1 MHKGG
6 HIMRKI
12 LIGTFL
18 AIAAIFITAGSGF
31 DSTGN
36 KPVSGLNAPKAQAEE
51 EVHGPTSTLSPL
63 QKEMLS
69 LKQDGLCYYKTTAG
83 DEWIHP
89 EKYGFEATDTIYEL
103 FAFEQE
109 FDANGNPKYT
119 DIVVPREIDGG
130 TVIDC
135 NSFYNHYEI
144 KSLRV
149 KAAYSGWRV
158 YSTQSYEED
167 YVESRVSG
175 CTNLEYYE
183 MAEDTVYLDKWK
195 LEGCNSLKTI
205 IIPKGMKEI
214 FANTFSRCKKPEK
227 VIFKKF
233 SNLEIIGGVK
243 KIPWWRKQHT
253 KKNGMVIYKNCLID
267 AGKREG
273 TLTIRGNKIKKIM
286 GNTFANSK
294 AETIKVTGAPKLC
307 MWTFDD
313 CNAKKI
319 ILGKKINVIPYRCFG
334 SNDTLKEIHIL
345 SKRKIIWGV
354 DSYGNDQGLHMC
366 IPSSEKLDIY
376 IHSDKF
382 HTGSVKKWGC
392 GKNITVHV
400 PKKVMAKYRKY
411 TKCKVVAL

>member
-1 MHKGG
+1 
-6 HIMRKI
+6 MRKI

-18 AIAAIFITAGSGF
+18 AIAAIFITAGSGV

-36 KPVSGLNAPKAQAEE
+36 KPISGLDAPKAQAEE
-51 EVHGPTSTLSPL
+51 EPHGPTSTLSPL

-243 KIPWWRKQHT
+243 KISWWRKQHT

-286 GNTFANSK
+286 ANAFADSK

>member
-1 MHKGG
+1 
-6 HIMRKI
+6 MRKI

-18 AIAAIFITAGSGF
+18 AIAAIFITAGSGV

-36 KPVSGLNAPKAQAEE
+36 KPISGLDAPKAQAEE
-51 EVHGPTSTLSPL
+51 EPHGPTSTLSPL

-183 MAEDTVYLDKWK
+183 MAEDTVYLDKWQ

-205 IIPKGMKEI
+205 VIPKGMKKI

>member
-1 MHKGG
+1 MK
-6 HIMRKI
+6 KI
-12 LIGTFL
+12 LLGMFL
-18 AIAAIFITAGSGF
+18 AAAAIFVAAGSGV

-36 KPVSGLNAPKAQAEE
+36 KPISGLDAPKEQAEE
-51 EVHGPTSTLSPL
+51 EPHGPTSTLSPL

>member
-1 MHKGG
+1 
-6 HIMRKI
+6 MRKI

-149 KAAYSGWRV
+149 KAAYSSWRV

-167 YVESRVSG
+167 YQGSRVSG

-183 MAEDTVYLDKWK
+183 MAEDTTSLNKWK

-205 IIPKGMKEI
+205 VIPKGMKEI

-307 MWTFDD
+307 TWTFDD

-334 SNDTLKEIHIL
+334 WNDNLKEIHIL
-345 SKRKIIWGV
+345 SKGEIIWGL
-354 DSYGNDQGLHMC
+354 DSYGNYQGLDVC
-366 IPSSEKLDIY
+366 TPKSQNLDIY
-376 IHSDKF
+376 VYSDKF
-382 HTGSVKKWGC
+382 HTESVKKWRC
-392 GKNITVHV
+392 DERVTVHV
-400 PKKVMAKYRKY
+400 PKKVLAKYRKY

>member
-1 MHKGG
+1 MK
-6 HIMRKI
+6 KI
-12 LIGTFL
+12 LFGMFL
-18 AIAAIFITAGSGF
+18 AAAAIFVVAGSGM

-36 KPVSGLNAPKAQAEE
+36 KPISGLDAPKAQAQAEE
-51 EVHGPTSTLSPL
+51 EPHGPTSTLFPL
-63 QKEMLS
+63 QREMLS

-83 DEWIHP
+83 DVWIHP

-149 KAAYSGWRV
+149 KAAYSSWRV

-167 YVESRVSG
+167 YQGSRVSG

-183 MAEDTVYLDKWK
+183 MAEDTVYLDKWQ

-205 IIPKGMKEI
+205 VIPKGMKEI
-214 FANTFSRCKKPEK
+214 FASTFSRCKKPEK

-233 SNLEIIGGVK
+233 SNLENITGVK
-243 KIPWWRKQHT
+243 KLPWWRKQHT

-267 AGKREG
+267 TGKREG
-273 TLTIRGNKIKKIM
+273 TLIIRGNKIKKIM
-286 GNTFANSK
+286 ANAFADSK

-307 MWTFDD
+307 TWTFDD

-319 ILGKKINVIPYRCFG
+319 ILGKKINVIPYQCFG
-334 SNDTLKEIHIL
+334 WNDNLKEIHIL
-345 SKRKIIWGV
+345 SKGEIIW
-354 DSYGNDQGLHMC
+354 
-366 IPSSEKLDIY
+366 
-376 IHSDKF
+376 
-382 HTGSVKKWGC
+382 
-392 GKNITVHV
+392 
-400 PKKVMAKYRKY
+400 
-411 TKCKVVAL
+411 

>member
-1 MHKGG
+1 
-6 HIMRKI
+6 MRKI

-18 AIAAIFITAGSGF
+18 AIAAIFITAGSGV

-273 TLTIRGNKIKKIM
+273 TLTIHGNKIKKIM

-392 GKNITVHV
+392 GKNVTVHV

>member
-1 MHKGG
+1 
-6 HIMRKI
+6 MRKI

-183 MAEDTVYLDKWK
+183 MAEDTVYLDKWQ

-205 IIPKGMKEI
+205 VIPKGMKKI

-286 GNTFANSK
+286 GNTFADSK

>member
-1 MHKGG
+1 
-6 HIMRKI
+6 MRKI

-18 AIAAIFITAGSGF
+18 AIAAIFITAGSGV

-83 DEWIHP
+83 DVWIHP

-195 LEGCNSLKTI
+195 LEGCNSLKTV

-273 TLTIRGNKIKKIM
+273 TLTIHGNKIKKIM
-286 GNTFANSK
+286 GNAFANSK

-319 ILGKKINVIPYRCFG
+319 ILGKKINVIPYQCFG
-334 SNDTLKEIHIL
+334 GNDNLKEVHIL
-345 SKRKIIWGV
+345 SKGKIIWGV
-354 DSYGNDQGLHMC
+354 DLYGNDQGLHMC

-382 HTGSVKKWGC
+382 HTESVKKWGC
-392 GKNITVHV
+392 GKNVTVHV

>member
-1 MHKGG
+1 MK
-6 HIMRKI
+6 KI
-12 LIGTFL
+12 LLGMFL
-18 AIAAIFITAGSGF
+18 AAAAIFVAAGSGV

-183 MAEDTVYLDKWK
+183 MAEDTVYLDKWQ

-205 IIPKGMKEI
+205 VIPKGMKKI

-273 TLTIRGNKIKKIM
+273 TLTIHGNKIKKIM
-286 GNTFANSK
+286 GNAFANSK

-392 GKNITVHV
+392 GKNVTVHV

>member
-1 MHKGG
+1 
-6 HIMRKI
+6 MRKI

-18 AIAAIFITAGSGF
+18 TIAAIFITAGSGL
-31 DSTGN
+31 DSKGN
-36 KPVSGLNAPKAQAEE
+36 RLISGMDAPKAQAEE
-51 EVHGPTSTLSPL
+51 EIRGPAATLSPF
-63 QKEMLS
+63 QRSKIS
-69 LKQDGLCYYKTTAG
+69 LKQNGLCYYKTTAG
-83 DEWIHP
+83 ESWYDP
-89 EKYGFEATDTIYEL
+89 EEYGYEVTDTVYEL

-109 FDANGNPKYT
+109 FDENGNAKYT
-119 DIVVPREIDGG
+119 DIVVPREIDGDP
-130 TVIDC
+130 VIDC
-135 NSFYNHYEI
+135 NSFIDHYEI

-149 KAAYSGWRV
+149 KAAYSSWRV

-167 YVESRVSG
+167 YQGSRVSG

-286 GNTFANSK
+286 GNAFANSK

-345 SKRKIIWGV
+345 SKGEIIWGL
-354 DSYGNDQGLHMC
+354 DSYGNYQGLDMYT
-366 IPSSEKLDIY
+366 PKSQNLDIY
-376 IHSDKF
+376 VYSDKF
-382 HTGSVKKWGC
+382 HTESVKKWRC
-392 GKNITVHV
+392 DERVTVHV
-400 PKKVMAKYRKY
+400 PKKVLAKYRKY
-411 TKCKVVAL
+411 TNCKVVAL

>member
-243 KIPWWRKQHT
+243 KISWWRKQHT

>member
-1 MHKGG
+1 
-6 HIMRKI
+6 MRKI

-18 AIAAIFITAGSGF
+18 AIAAIFITAGSGV
-31 DSTGN
+31 DITGN
-36 KPVSGLNAPKAQAEE
+36 KPISGLDAPKAQAEE
-51 EVHGPTSTLSPL
+51 EPHGPTSTLSPL

>member
-1 MHKGG
+1 
-6 HIMRKI
+6 MRKI

>member
-1 MHKGG
+1 MK
-6 HIMRKI
+6 KI
-12 LIGTFL
+12 LLGMFL
-18 AIAAIFITAGSGF
+18 AAAAIFVAAGSGV

-36 KPVSGLNAPKAQAEE
+36 KPISGLDAPKAQAEE
-51 EVHGPTSTLSPL
+51 EPHGPTSTLSPL

-273 TLTIRGNKIKKIM
+273 TLTIHGNKIKKIM
-286 GNTFANSK
+286 GNAFANSK
-294 AETIKVTGAPKLC
+294 AETIRVTGASKLC

>member
-1 MHKGG
+1 
-6 HIMRKI
+6 MRKI

-18 AIAAIFITAGSGF
+18 AAIALIAAGSGF

-36 KPVSGLNAPKAQAEE
+36 KPISGLDAPKAQAEE
-51 EVHGPTSTLSPL
+51 EVHGPTSTLFPL
-63 QKEMLS
+63 QIEMLS

-89 EKYGFEATDTIYEL
+89 EKYGFEATDTNYEM
-103 FAFEQE
+103 FAFEQV
-109 FDANGNPKYT
+109 FDANGYPKNSY
-119 DIVVPREIDGG
+119 IVVPREIDGG

-227 VIFKKF
+227 VIVKKF

-267 AGKREG
+267 VGKREG

-392 GKNITVHV
+392 GKNVTVHV

>member
-1 MHKGG
+1 MK
-6 HIMRKI
+6 KI
-12 LIGTFL
+12 LLGMFL
-18 AIAAIFITAGSGF
+18 AAAAIFVAAGSGV

-36 KPVSGLNAPKAQAEE
+36 KPISGLDAPKAQAEE
-51 EVHGPTSTLSPL
+51 EPHGPTSTLSPL

-167 YVESRVSG
+167 YVESRVLG

-183 MAEDTVYLDKWK
+183 MAEDTVYLDKWQ

-205 IIPKGMKEI
+205 VIPKGMKKI

-382 HTGSVKKWGC
+382 HTESVKKWGC
-392 GKNITVHV
+392 GKNVTVHV

>member
-1 MHKGG
+1 
-6 HIMRKI
+6 MRKI

-183 MAEDTVYLDKWK
+183 MAEDTVYLDKWQ

-205 IIPKGMKEI
+205 VIPKGMKKI

>member
-1 MHKGG
+1 
-6 HIMRKI
+6 MRRII
-12 LIGTFL
+12 LGTFL
-18 AIAAIFITAGSGF
+18 VTIALIAAGSGF

-36 KPVSGLNAPKAQAEE
+36 KPISGLDAPKAQAEE
-51 EVHGPTSTLSPL
+51 EVHGPTSTLFPL

-267 AGKREG
+267 VGKREG

-392 GKNITVHV
+392 GKNVTVHV

>member
-1 MHKGG
+1 
-6 HIMRKI
+6 MRKI

-243 KIPWWRKQHT
+243 KISWWRKQHT

>member
-1 MHKGG
+1 
-6 HIMRKI
+6 MRKI

-183 MAEDTVYLDKWK
+183 MAEDTVYLDKWQ
-195 LEGCNSLKTI
+195 LEGYNSLKTI
-205 IIPKGMKEI
+205 VIPKGMKKI

-286 GNTFANSK
+286 GNTFAKSK

>member
-1 MHKGG
+1 
-6 HIMRKI
+6 MRKI
-12 LIGTFL
+12 LLGTFL
-18 AIAAIFITAGSGF
+18 ATAVIFITAGSGL
-31 DSTGN
+31 DSGGN
-36 KPVSGLNAPKAQAEE
+36 KLISSLDAPKVQAEE
-51 EVHGPTSTLSPL
+51 IRGPAATLSPL
-63 QKEMLS
+63 QREKIS
-69 LKQDGLCYYKTTAG
+69 LKHDGLCYHKTTAG
-83 DEWIHP
+83 KTWRNP
-89 EKYGFEATDTIYEL
+89 EEYGYDASDPVYEL

-109 FDANGNPKYT
+109 FDDNGNAKYT

-149 KAAYSGWRV
+149 KAAYSSWRV

-167 YVESRVSG
+167 YQGSRVSG

-273 TLTIRGNKIKKIM
+273 TLTIRGNKIKKI
-286 GNTFANSK
+286 
-294 AETIKVTGAPKLC
+294 
-307 MWTFDD
+307 
-313 CNAKKI
+313 

-345 SKRKIIWGV
+345 SKGEIIWGL
-354 DSYGNDQGLHMC
+354 DSYGNYQGLDMYT
-366 IPSSEKLDIY
+366 PKSQNLDIY
-376 IHSDKF
+376 VYSDKF
-382 HTGSVKKWGC
+382 HTESVKKWRC
-392 GKNITVHV
+392 DERVTVHV

-411 TKCKVVAL
+411 TNCKVVAL

>member
-18 AIAAIFITAGSGF
+18 AIAAIFITAGSGV

-36 KPVSGLNAPKAQAEE
+36 KPISGLDAPKAQAEE
-51 EVHGPTSTLSPL
+51 EPHGPTSTLSPL

-243 KIPWWRKQHT
+243 KISWWRKQHT

>member
-1 MHKGG
+1 
-6 HIMRKI
+6 MRKI

-83 DEWIHP
+83 DVWIHP

>member
-1 MHKGG
+1 
-6 HIMRKI
+6 MRKI

-36 KPVSGLNAPKAQAEE
+36 KLVSGLNAPKAQAEE

-167 YVESRVSG
+167 YVESRVLG

-183 MAEDTVYLDKWK
+183 MAEDTVYLDKWQ

-205 IIPKGMKEI
+205 VIPKGMKKI

-382 HTGSVKKWGC
+382 HTESVKKWGC
-392 GKNITVHV
+392 GKNVTVHV

>member
-1 MHKGG
+1 
-6 HIMRKI
+6 MRKI

-18 AIAAIFITAGSGF
+18 AIAAIFITAGSGV

-36 KPVSGLNAPKAQAEE
+36 KPISGLDAPKAQAEE
-51 EVHGPTSTLSPL
+51 EPHGPTSTLSPL

-243 KIPWWRKQHT
+243 KISWWRKQHT

>member
-1 MHKGG
+1 MK
-6 HIMRKI
+6 KI
-12 LIGTFL
+12 LLGMFL
-18 AIAAIFITAGSGF
+18 AAAAIFVAAGSGF

-36 KPVSGLNAPKAQAEE
+36 KPISGLDAPKVQAEE
-51 EVHGPTSTLSPL
+51 EPHGPTSTLSPL

-149 KAAYSGWRV
+149 KAAYSSWRV

-167 YVESRVSG
+167 YVESRVLG

-183 MAEDTVYLDKWK
+183 MAEDTVYLDKWQ

-205 IIPKGMKEI
+205 VIPKGMKKI

-243 KIPWWRKQHT
+243 KIRSWWRKQHT

-273 TLTIRGNKIKKIM
+273 TLTIHGNKIKKIM
-286 GNTFANSK
+286 GNAFANSK

-319 ILGKKINVIPYRCFG
+319 ILGKKINVIPYQCFG
-334 SNDTLKEIHIL
+334 GNDNLKEVHIL
-345 SKRKIIWGV
+345 SKGKIIWGV
-354 DSYGNDQGLHMC
+354 DLYGNYQGLDMYT
-366 IPSSEKLDIY
+366 PKSQNLDIY

-392 GKNITVHV
+392 GKNVTVHV

>member
-1 MHKGG
+1 
-6 HIMRKI
+6 MRKI

-18 AIAAIFITAGSGF
+18 AIAAIFITAGSGV

-36 KPVSGLNAPKAQAEE
+36 KPISGLDAPKAQAQAEE

-83 DEWIHP
+83 DVWIHP

-149 KAAYSGWRV
+149 KAAYSSWRV

-167 YVESRVSG
+167 YQGSRVSG

-286 GNTFANSK
+286 GNAFANSK

-334 SNDTLKEIHIL
+334 SNDTLKEIQRGKLYGDWI
-345 SKRKIIWGV
+345 RMGIIKDWI
-354 DSYGNDQGLHMC
+354 C
-366 IPSSEKLDIY
+366 IPQSPKTSIFMY
-376 IHSDKF
+376 IVISF
-382 HTGSVKKWGC
+382 IR
-392 GKNITVHV
+392 N
-400 PKKVMAKYRKY
+400 R
-411 TKCKVVAL
+411 

>member
-1 MHKGG
+1 
-6 HIMRKI
+6 MRKI

-18 AIAAIFITAGSGF
+18 AIAAIFITAGSGV

-36 KPVSGLNAPKAQAEE
+36 KPISGLDAPKAQAEE
-51 EVHGPTSTLSPL
+51 EPHGPTSTLSPL

-89 EKYGFEATDTIYEL
+89 EKYGFEASDTIYEL

-334 SNDTLKEIHIL
+334 WNDNLKEIHIL
-345 SKRKIIWGV
+345 SKGEIIWGL
-354 DSYGNDQGLHMC
+354 DSYGNYQGLDVC
-366 IPSSEKLDIY
+366 TPKSQNLDIY
-376 IHSDKF
+376 VYSDKF
-382 HTGSVKKWGC
+382 HTESVKKWRC
-392 GKNITVHV
+392 DERVTVHV
-400 PKKVMAKYRKY
+400 PKKVLAKYRKY

>member
-1 MHKGG
+1 MK
-6 HIMRKI
+6 KI
-12 LIGTFL
+12 LLGTFL
-18 AIAAIFITAGSGF
+18 VAIVLIAAGSGV

-36 KPVSGLNAPKAQAEE
+36 KPISGLDAPKAQAEE
-51 EVHGPTSTLSPL
+51 EVHGPTSTLFPL
-63 QKEMLS
+63 QREMLS

-83 DEWIHP
+83 DVWIHP

-183 MAEDTVYLDKWK
+183 MAEDTVYLDKWQ

-205 IIPKGMKEI
+205 VIPKGMKKI

-243 KIPWWRKQHT
+243 KIPWWRKKHT

-286 GNTFANSK
+286 GNAFANSK

-392 GKNITVHV
+392 DERVTVHV

-411 TKCKVVAL
+411 TNCKVVAL